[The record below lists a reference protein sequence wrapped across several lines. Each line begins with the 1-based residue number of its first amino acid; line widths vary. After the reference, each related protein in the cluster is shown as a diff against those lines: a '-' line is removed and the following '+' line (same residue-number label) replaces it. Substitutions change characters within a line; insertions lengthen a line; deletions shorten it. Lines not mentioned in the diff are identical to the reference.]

1 MSSEKQTN
9 PPKKREKKPDLH
21 EKREATL
28 LLWGVLMD
36 GG

>member
-1 MSSEKQTN
+1 VKNKQTH
-9 PPKKREKKPDLH
+9 PKKKGKKPDLH